1 MKKILCFLVVLTFA
15 SCDDGDILIENFTF
29 DGINIAA
36 CLPAAAQGTRTYVF
50 YKVDNTNFESLSL
63 QLTTNTEI
71 FNEDGSFGPFPIGNT
86 NRVEYRKYNAAPGAN
101 YFCSAVPPAE
111 PRVNEILVSQA
122 GNLFITTTNNA
133 LTSLAAQTNTEADTV
148 DTDGDGIPNNLEPF
162 GQDTDGD
169 GLPDKIDFDDDGDNV
184 PTLDEGTNDTD
195 KDGIPDYLDNDDD
208 GDGILTIQED
218 TNGDLNPQNDVE
230 GTLPNYLNPA
240 VTIAA
245 SPAIALFI
253 EHQYTRSS
261 QIEIRLENL
270 ILTRDGEEIVFDD
283 FDNFG
288 NYARPAYQ
296 VMVTPVFVE
305 MAPNN
310 P

>member
-1 MKKILCFLVVLTFA
+1 MKKILCFFVIMAFTG
-15 SCDDGDILIENFTF
+15 CDDGDILIENFTF
-29 DGINIAA
+29 DGINISA
-36 CLPAAAQGTRTYVF
+36 CLPAETEGTRTYVF

-71 FNEDGSFGPFPIGNT
+71 FNEDGFLGPFPVDNM
-86 NRVEYRKYNAAPGAN
+86 NRVEYRKYNAAPGTN
-101 YFCSAVPPAE
+101 YFCSVVPPAE

-133 LTSLAAQTNTEADTV
+133 LTSLAAQTDTEAPTL

-195 KDGIPDYLDNDDD
+195 MDGILDYLDNDDD

-218 TNGDLNPQNDVE
+218 TNRDLNPQNDIQ

-240 VTIAA
+240 VKLAA
-245 SPAIALFI
+245 DPAITVFI
-253 EHQYTRSS
+253 THQYARTA
-261 QIEIRLENL
+261 QIQIRLENL
-270 ILTRDGEEIVFDD
+270 ILTRDGGEIVFDD

-288 NYARPAYQ
+288 SYARAAYQ
-296 VMVTPVFVE
+296 VILTPKFVE
-305 MAPNN
+305 M
-310 P
+310 